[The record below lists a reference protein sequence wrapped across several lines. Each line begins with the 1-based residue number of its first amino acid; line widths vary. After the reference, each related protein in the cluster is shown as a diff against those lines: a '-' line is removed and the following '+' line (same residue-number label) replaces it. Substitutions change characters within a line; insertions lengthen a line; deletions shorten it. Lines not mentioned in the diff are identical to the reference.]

1 MLRKSKGP
9 IIQVDR
15 LVFDTRN
22 KTKQNSI
29 ISEVSHSSTILNL
42 PSNLSNKKSEKD
54 ISYESHVLLP
64 SNKLKVIRL
73 TLDDINNEKKV
84 LNKNEN
90 KICSLTQQSS
100 SILEEKMKNKDDNVF
115 SPVYESIDEKR
126 DLINRNEK
134 KTNIYD
140 EQFEIL

>member
-22 KTKQNSI
+22 KTKQYSI
-29 ISEVSHSSTILNL
+29 ISDVSHSSAMLSL
-42 PSNLSNKKSEKD
+42 PSNLSNKKTQEE
-54 ISYESHVLLP
+54 ISTESYVSFP

-73 TLDDINNEKKV
+73 TLDDINHEKKIYS
-84 LNKNEN
+84 NN
-90 KICSLTQQSS
+90 QQSS
-100 SILEEKMKNKDDNVF
+100 LILEEKMKKKDETIF

-126 DLINRNEK
+126 DTINRNEK
-134 KTNIYD
+134 NKYINND
-140 EQFEIL
+140 QFEIL

>member
-90 KICSLTQQSS
+90 KIYSLNQQSS
-100 SILEEKMKNKDDNVF
+100 SILEEKMKNNDDNVF
-115 SPVYESIDEKR
+115 S
-126 DLINRNEK
+126 
-134 KTNIYD
+134 
-140 EQFEIL
+140 

>member
-22 KTKQNSI
+22 KTKQYSI
-29 ISEVSHSSTILNL
+29 ISDVSHSSVMLSL
-42 PSNLSNKKSEKD
+42 PSNLLNKKNQEE
-54 ISYESHVLLP
+54 ISTESYVSFP

-73 TLDDINNEKKV
+73 TLDDINHEKKIYS
-84 LNKNEN
+84 NN
-90 KICSLTQQSS
+90 QQSS
-100 SILEEKMKNKDDNVF
+100 LILEEKMKKKDEKIF

-126 DLINRNEK
+126 DPINRNEK
-134 KTNIYD
+134 NKYINND
-140 EQFEIL
+140 QFEIL